1 MLVFKYISHL
11 VADQFCIPDFR
22 VDIGMCMTV
31 NPCIDPAAGYQ
42 FFIFSSKCTV
52 QYGTFMLRSNNLQGR
67 QVVGHD
73 HYVFCRTFGKTLFD
87 MT

>member
-1 MLVFKYISHL
+1 MFVFKYISHL
-11 VADQFCIPDFR
+11 VANHFCIPDFR

-52 QYGTFMLRSNNLQGR
+52 QYGRWWVTTTMCFAVLSAR
-67 QVVGHD
+67 
-73 HYVFCRTFGKTLFD
+73 LFLI
-87 MT
+87 